1 MRLETISERRIMD
14 NNRYLFLLSG
24 AAGSGKSTLATKIQ
38 NLSKTYLDRP
48 VMDICEADEFWYIL
62 GKGKYAFNPKLLWKA
77 HKWCQDQVEENLKK
91 GWNVAVANTNL
102 TPRDRKPYFNL
113 AEKYGYKVVYIH
125 LTTQFQ
131 NQHNVPDDAVEK
143 MRARYTDLTADERE
157 RVLKSDEMDNGLK
170 ELLRKAGI
178 EYGY

>member
-1 MRLETISERRIMD
+1 MD
-14 NNRYLFLLSG
+14 NAKYLFLMSG
-24 AAGSGKSTLATKIQ
+24 AAGSGKSTLAARIQ

-62 GKGKYAFNPKLLWKA
+62 GKGKYAFNQKLLWKA
-77 HKWCQDQVEENLKK
+77 HKWCQDQVEESMKK

-102 TPRDRKPYFNL
+102 TSNDRKPFFNL
-113 AEKYGYKVVYIH
+113 AEKYGYRVVFIH

-131 NQHNVPDDAVEK
+131 NQHGVPDDAVEK

-157 RVLKSDEMDNGLK
+157 HVLKSDEMDNGLK
-170 ELLRKAGI
+170 KLLRKAGI